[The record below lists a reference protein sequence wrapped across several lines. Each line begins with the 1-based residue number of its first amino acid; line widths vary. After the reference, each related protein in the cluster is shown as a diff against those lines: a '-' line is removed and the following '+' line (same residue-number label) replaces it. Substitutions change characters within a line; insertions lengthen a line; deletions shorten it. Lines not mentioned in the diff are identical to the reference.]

1 MGTMLGVA
9 RRGVQTNGSAGHAA
23 TRTRHP
29 GVLVAALAAAGI
41 SVSLMQ
47 TLIIPLIPELPTLL
61 QTTPA
66 NASWAITATLLTA
79 AVATPLFGRLGD
91 IYGPKPILMLCAAL
105 LTGGSVLAA
114 VTTSLIPVIV
124 GRGLQGFG
132 MPIIPLGISVLRA
145 AVPAE
150 KVGAAMGLMSASLG
164 VGGALGLP
172 LSAVIAENFSW
183 HVLFWFAAG
192 LGAAA
197 TVSFAVFVPA
207 VGTRSADR
215 VDVLG
220 AVGLAGGLVTLLLGI
235 SKGQTWGWTSPV
247 TLAMFIASPV
257 IFALFGWWQLRT
269 RSPIVD
275 LRTTVRRPVLTTNVA
290 SVGVG
295 FGLFALSLVAPQ
307 VLELP
312 AQTGYGLGQS
322 MLHAGLW
329 MAPGGLAMMVSAPIA
344 ARIAARRGPRA
355 TLVAGCF
362 IIAGSYVVGLR
373 LLDRPAEVLL
383 LNVLVSIGVGFAFS
397 SLPALINAAVPVT
410 ETAAAN
416 GINALARSLGTSIS
430 SAVMGAVL
438 AGMTTSFA
446 GRTIPSLGGFHAALI
461 IAACAAGVAG
471 VVALCIPTPGT
482 KNEAAPAVPV
492 AAAPAEPPR
501 ATGELEAVLTRLG
514 RHSALGPY
522 AAGQPA
528 GLMSRRTYLLLGH
541 LEEAGAASI
550 AEMAEAFGADPDTVS
565 RETFVMLR
573 AGDVA
578 PVPDLSA
585 PAWSGRTPRFCLT
598 RHGRDRLDHQRRYQ
612 VDGLQRVVDGWESR
626 DVAALVDYVE
636 RLTDGID
643 TVRSRS
649 AP

>member
-1 MGTMLGVA
+1 MARHGGESTEAAVA
-9 RRGVQTNGSAGHAA
+9 PRVRPN
-23 TRTRHP
+23 
-29 GVLVAALAAAGI
+29 VLIAVLAAAGI

-61 QTTPA
+61 RTGPA

-91 IYGPKPILMLCAAL
+91 IYGPKPVLITCAAL
-105 LTGGSVLAA
+105 LTAGSVIAA
-114 VTTSLIPVIV
+114 VSTSLIPVIV

-145 AVPAE
+145 AVPADR
-150 KVGAAMGLMSASLG
+150 VGSAMGIMSASLG

-172 LSAVIAENFSW
+172 LSAVIAENFNW

-197 TVSFAVFVPA
+197 LICFAVLVPP
-207 VGTRSADR
+207 VGSRSSER
-215 VDVLG
+215 VDLLG
-220 AVGLAGGLVTLLLGI
+220 AVGLAGGLTTLLLAI
-235 SKGQTWGWTSPV
+235 SKGQTWGWTSAT
-247 TLAMFIASPV
+247 TLSLFAASPV
-257 IFALFGWWQLRT
+257 IFAVFGWWQLRAS
-269 RSPIVD
+269 SPIVD
-275 LRTTVRRPVLTTNVA
+275 LRTTVRRPVLTTNLA

-344 ARIAARRGPRA
+344 ARIAAATGPRF
-355 TLVAGCF
+355 TLVVGCA
-362 IIAGSYVVGLR
+362 IISVSYVVGLW
-373 LLDRPAEVLL
+373 LLDSPVEVLV
-383 LNVLVSIGVGFAFS
+383 LNVLVSVGVGFAFA
-397 SLPALINAAVPVT
+397 SLPALINAAVPVS

-416 GINALARSLGTSIS
+416 GINALARSLGTSVS

-446 GRTIPSLGGFHAALI
+446 GRAIPSLAGFHTALI

-471 VVALCIPTPGT
+471 LIALAIPKPTAVRAGVPAAQEIPVGDL
-482 KNEAAPAVPV
+482 EAA
-492 AAAPAEPPR
+492 
-501 ATGELEAVLTRLG
+501 LTRLD
-514 RHSALGPY
+514 RHSALGGY
-522 AAGQPA
+522 ADAAPTHF
-528 GLMSRRTYLLLGH
+528 LTRRTYVLLAH
-541 LEEAGAASI
+541 LDATGPASI
-550 AEMAEAFGADPDTVS
+550 AEMAASLGADAATVS
-565 RETFVMLR
+565 SEAFVMLR
-573 AGDVA
+573 DGLVEPVA
-578 PVPDLSA
+578 DDSA
-585 PAWSGRTPRFCLT
+585 PAWSGRTPRFTLT
-598 RHGRDRLDHQRRYQ
+598 GTGRERLWRQRSHK
-612 VDGLQRVVDGWESR
+612 VDGLRRAVDGWDAAE
-626 DVAALVDYVE
+626 VQALVGYVT

-643 TVRSRS
+643 DARRGAPTVTGRN